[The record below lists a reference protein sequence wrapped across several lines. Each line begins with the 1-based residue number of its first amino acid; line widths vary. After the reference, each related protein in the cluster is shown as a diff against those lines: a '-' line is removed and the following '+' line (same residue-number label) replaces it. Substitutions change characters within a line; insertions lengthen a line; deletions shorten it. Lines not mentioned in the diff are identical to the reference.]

1 MHHLVYMAGIIGDA
15 RTLGDQINGLL
26 IGTVM
31 SVLCSAFVAITFAT
45 SRSVPKTFV
54 AAIGAAIIWFTVMNM
69 TVFRDK
75 AGQDLK
81 NPSSAMVIV
90 QHRVDGLR

>member
-1 MHHLVYMAGIIGDA
+1 MHHLVEMAGIIGDA
-15 RTLGDQINGLL
+15 KALGDQINSLL

-31 SVLCSAFVAITFAT
+31 SVLCSAFVAVTFAT

-69 TVFRDK
+69 TVLRDK

-81 NPSSAMVIV
+81 NPSSASVLI
-90 QHRVDGLR
+90 QHRVSGLQ